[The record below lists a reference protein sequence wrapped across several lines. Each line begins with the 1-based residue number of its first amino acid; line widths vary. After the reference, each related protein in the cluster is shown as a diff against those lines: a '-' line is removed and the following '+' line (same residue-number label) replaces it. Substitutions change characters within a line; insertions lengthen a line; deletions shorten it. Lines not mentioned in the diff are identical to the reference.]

1 MAEILRGRPPNIGM
15 RVLGLTASFSAGKAK
30 SWDQIST
37 DKKDMESLIGGSIF
51 QPSLPSRA
59 MLEWLPV
66 AFVDGVPTNR
76 ISEEFGSD
84 LKRVDHADIS
94 KVGRSTEAVLYHLGR
109 RAFLFAWEE
118 CVVAQIEAKMENDG
132 LMNETKQNVPA
143 LIDALDQL
151 RDALPSLV
159 TNLHNSEKLDKYP
172 LISNKFEVL
181 FDLVSSRLAS
191 PAVQWQPG
199 GLQWVL

>member
-84 LKRVDHADIS
+84 LKRVDHADIV

-109 RAFLFAWEE
+109 RAFLFAWDSHRSQLP
-118 CVVAQIEAKMENDG
+118 ARFSLNLKAKQKSIASGKPCSKTRIM
-132 LMNETKQNVPA
+132 
-143 LIDALDQL
+143 
-151 RDALPSLV
+151 S
-159 TNLHNSEKLDKYP
+159 
-172 LISNKFEVL
+172 
-181 FDLVSSRLAS
+181 VS
-191 PAVQWQPG
+191 
-199 GLQWVL
+199 